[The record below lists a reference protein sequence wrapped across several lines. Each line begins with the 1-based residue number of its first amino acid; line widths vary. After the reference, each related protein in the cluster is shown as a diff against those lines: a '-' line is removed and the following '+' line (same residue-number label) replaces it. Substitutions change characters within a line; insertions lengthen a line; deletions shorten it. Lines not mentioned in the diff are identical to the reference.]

1 MQPDPTRIRFAEF
14 GDSSLHLDVFAYV
27 DTRDYGEYL
36 EVAEE
41 LNVHIMRIVAKAGAC
56 FAMPRE
62 RPV

>member
-1 MQPDPTRIRFAEF
+1 MELAHACEEF
-14 GDSSLHLDVFAYV
+14 GEASLDLDVFAYV
-27 DTRDYGEYL
+27 DTRDHAEYL

-56 FAMPRE
+56 FAMPPG